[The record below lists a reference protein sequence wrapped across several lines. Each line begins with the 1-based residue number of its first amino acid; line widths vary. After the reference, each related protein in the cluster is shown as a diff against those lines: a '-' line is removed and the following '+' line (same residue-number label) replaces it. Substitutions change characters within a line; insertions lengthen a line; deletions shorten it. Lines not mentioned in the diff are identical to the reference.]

1 MKRLLPPSSHS
12 NLRVFTACLLSFLI
26 MVSPIASVAASV
38 KAASS
43 PASTKTGAKDKLT
56 PEERMESS
64 LFKPMAAVMPLGGIT
79 ATKSDSFPV
88 HPSGQ
93 AEPGDEISYTVDV
106 GNTSG
111 SDATGVTFTDQID
124 PSTTLVPGSVNTTP
138 IAYDKSVTTNEDTAV
153 AIVVGADAEN
163 DPVTINVIT
172 PVAHGTLT
180 GTAPNMT
187 YTPDA
192 DFNGSDSFTFKLN
205 DGKADSIDTG
215 TISITITSVND
226 APVVT
231 AGGTL
236 NYTENQVAQIID
248 NSITVTDVD
257 NANATGATV
266 SITSGFQSGAD
277 VLSFVNTPNI
287 IGSYNAATGI
297 LTLSGSDT
305 KANYQSALRSVK
317 YNNSSEAPT
326 ATPRTISWV
335 VTDGTT
341 PSTAVTST
349 VNVTPVNDAPVLT
362 VGGTLSYTE
371 DQAATALNSSL
382 TVTDVDNANLTGATV
397 SITANFASG
406 QDVLSFT
413 PSGAVTGSYNAATG
427 VLTLSGSDAVATYQ
441 TVLRSVKY
449 SNSSQNPSAASRT
462 VTWTATDGT
471 DASAPAT
478 STINVTSV
486 NDAPVVTAGATISYN
501 ENDPATAIDNSITVT
516 DVDNANATGATVSIT
531 SGFQSGADVLSFVN
545 TPNIIGSYNAA
556 TGVLTLSGSDTTA
569 NYQTALRN
577 VKYNNSS
584 EAPTAAPRTISWVV
598 TDGITPSTPVT
609 STVNVVAIDDAPVL
623 TVPGSQTFNED
634 TTRTFNTANS
644 NRIRVDDPDSGAN
657 NITVTISST
666 HGNITVS
673 TSGVT
678 VTNNTTHSV
687 TIVGTATNID
697 TAINGLTYTP
707 DSNYNGSDTL
717 ALHADDGGFNG
728 TGGPLTADASV
739 TFTIDPVNDAPVYT
753 GAPKTA
759 TAIANMPRVGVGG
772 LLTGVTDPDDGE
784 YGFTSVM
791 KVNSVDF
798 SGCACAVA
806 INNATTGTFNITP
819 NVGFAGTTS
828 FTYKVEDNGRPG
840 VAVSAP
846 ITVTVTVTGPIIYFV
861 KSAGAGNC
869 TLGNECTLSTAVTAI
884 GAATGRFIFISDANT
899 HAANVPLNS
908 GGSIIG
914 QGLTGFAD
922 FDTFFGING
931 LVPSGTPARPSINQ
945 SRPTVNGTITFG
957 ATATDTSVSPNV
969 VRGSQARGLNINN
982 TTASAAGIVGN
993 GKTSVVVSD
1002 MNVTTTSGTSVSM
1015 TGTSG
1020 AFTFGDVTSS
1030 SGSPIAWSG
1039 GADSGTVTFND
1050 VTGSAVPGGATGVS
1064 IATNVSDFVFHKI
1077 STTGGAKG
1085 IVLNTTTG
1093 GSFTI
1098 NGTSTTAG
1106 TGGTI
1111 QNATNNGIEFSSAS
1125 SVTLKNMNLT
1135 NNAQTQTSTNN
1146 ACGNNL
1152 AAGDTTLCVANL
1164 YLNSVSTVALTNLS
1178 ITGSTQEGI
1187 AGTAVS
1193 GFTLANSTISGNGN
1207 EDYEDGML
1215 FKNLTGTVSVTNT
1228 NLQNNFSRQA
1238 HIFNTAGSLTFTAT
1252 GSLFGRT
1259 IAPLVS
1265 SQQGLL
1271 MELGGTSTS
1280 SVDIGTS
1287 SFVKNGNGN
1296 GLAITVTGSATLGSA
1311 ATHSGLHNST
1321 SLTENAAHVF
1331 ISTGGGGVA
1340 YFDTLNNTAMTK
1352 AGLQAIDYF
1361 VSTGSTASG
1370 QITAI
1375 IQGNTIG
1382 TSGVAGSACNR
1393 AVTLGGC
1400 DGMTIDKDGAGSLSL
1415 RIQGNTIQQVETN
1428 GINLTT
1434 TQSNTLNASII
1445 GNTIREPGFTGAGA
1459 NSQGNALLFNVGPN
1473 SGSTTT
1479 ACLNIGGAG
1488 AQNVISDTASKTW
1501 DINGSTAAIFL
1512 NTKNG
1517 TTTRLPGMA
1526 GSGAAA
1532 AQTFITGNNTFTL
1545 VGGANPVLAQT
1556 FNGSQIVG
1564 GAACTTPLL
1573 LGEGGVEAAWN
1584 SPSLLSNFAGVSL
1597 NDLSFTSSPSTCGG
1611 SAAARSGF
1619 ASSSI
1624 TTTSLNQ
1631 QQLDSIVNAAVQR
1644 WSATGLTPGQ
1654 VATLHS
1660 IRFDVSDLS
1669 GSYLGEADGNHILVD
1684 KDAGGN
1690 GWYVDATPQDDSE
1703 FGHAVS
1709 ETRRYTDSLSAPAG
1723 HVDLLTAIMHEIGHR
1738 LDIPDS
1744 YAAADRDSLMYGYLT
1759 KGERRLPITGQA
1771 EQAVYGVNHDAHFLS
1786 LLLNDS
1792 KPQATKAQARRSASR
1807 SFNGHASSK
1816 AKALT
1821 SALMPSGETVTSN
1834 IGSLPT
1840 GKHVQITFKVTVN
1853 VPFSGTQVSNQGTV
1867 AGTIAPATP
1876 FSIVTDDPAT
1886 GASNDATITPVLG
1899 PPDAVNDSYTTFKN
1913 TPLNVSAPGVLGND
1927 LNNPAATPIA
1937 GGPTTAGGTVTLNA
1951 DGSFSYTPPSATYT
1965 GADSFTYTV
1974 TNGAGSDNA
1983 TVDITVSDT
1992 SNIYINEIA
2001 FNPDSSGMNE
2011 YIELRGTPSSTIPAG
2026 TYLVAVDG
2034 NSGNTGDVKVYIN
2047 LSGLSFGSNG
2057 FLVLLQ
2063 QGNTYTTAAGAQV
2076 YTSTSPGFGGL
2087 PGSIFVADGGAT
2099 SLPDDSTTYML
2110 IQTGVAPTLTDD
2122 VDANDDGTADGSV
2135 FGGWAV
2141 RDSIG
2146 NVDGDSSDHGY
2157 GALNYSSTGSG
2168 TSSGTV
2174 VSVGFAL
2181 TYVGRRG
2188 DTTGSAA
2195 ADWVASCALDGSA
2208 PNFTL
2213 DASGTEV
2220 EPSSYA
2226 GKPLNH
2232 IGSTNFLNAAPVN
2245 TVPGAQNTDEDVPLV
2260 FTGATQIS
2268 IADSDAGSAPVQV
2281 TLTASNGIITLSG
2294 TTGLSFNSGANGTA
2308 SMNFNGTITDINNA
2322 LNNMTFTPEPTN
2334 FNGSGSVT
2342 ILTDDLGN
2350 TGVDGNKTDSDV
2362 VNITVD
2368 PINDPPSF
2376 TLSATPPPTVNE
2388 DAGAQTVNSFAT
2400 SISQGAGDPAQTLTF
2415 NVSPVGT
2422 TGNIS
2427 FSSGPAIDATTGN
2440 LTYTTSADT
2449 NGTATFNVTLSD
2461 NGSNV
2466 SPNSNTSGAQ
2476 QFTITVTAVNDAPTF
2491 QITSNPPAV
2500 NEDAGA
2506 QTVNSFATN
2515 FQPGPAT
2522 ATDETGQTLV
2532 GYTVTANGTT
2542 GNLTFTSGPSI
2553 NNAGQLTYTPTGN
2566 TSGTATFNVVAT
2578 DNGSGTSPNVN
2589 QSAPVSFT
2597 ITVTGQ
2603 NDAPVLDDSGNMT
2616 LNAINEDVAN
2626 ASNPGTLVSDIIAS
2640 AGGDRITD
2648 VDAGAIE
2655 GIAVIA
2661 VNNTNG
2667 AWQYS
2672 IDNGTNWLPFNSP
2685 DATTARLLASN
2696 ATTRIRFVPAA
2707 NFNGT
2712 VNPGITFRAW
2722 DQTSGTN
2729 GATADTSTNGGT
2741 TAFSIMTETA
2751 SITVNPVNDAPTAN
2765 AQTVGT
2771 AEDTPVGITLT
2782 GSDVETASANLVFN
2796 ITAAPANGVLSGTG
2810 ANRTYTPNANYNG
2823 PDSFKFTVTDT
2834 GDGSSPALTSTEA
2847 TVTINV
2853 GAVNDAPTADA
2864 QSVSTNEDTA
2874 KAITLTGSDI
2884 DTPAAS
2890 LTYIIVAGPSHGT
2903 VSPGTGPGRTYTPT
2917 GNYNGP
2923 DSFTFKI
2930 NDGTADS
2937 NVATVSITV
2946 NAVNDA
2952 PTADAQSVSTNEDTP
2967 KAITLTGSDTET
2979 APASLV
2985 FNVTVQP
2992 AHGVLS
2998 GTGANRTY
3006 TPNADYN
3013 GPDSFKFT
3021 VTDTGDG
3028 SSPAL
3033 TSSEAT
3039 VSITV
3044 NGVNDA
3050 PVNSIPGPQ
3059 GATKNGQLVFS
3070 AANSN
3075 LVSIAD
3081 VDAGSNSLKVTLTST
3096 HGTLTLSGTSGL
3108 AFTVGDG
3115 TKDATMTFTG
3125 NLTNINAALNG
3136 LIYEPTNGYDGPAT
3150 IQLTTDDQGNTGSG
3164 GAKTDTDT
3172 INVTINPGG
3181 ILSFSSATYTVAES
3195 GGSITITINRVGGSN
3210 GTTKVDYATSNGTAT
3225 APQDYTAASGQLTFN
3240 NGETTKTFVVPI
3252 VNDALDEANETVNL
3266 TLSNVTGSGELGSP
3280 STAVLTITDDDP
3292 TPTLSINDATV
3303 TEGNSGT
3310 VNAVFTVTLSAQS
3323 GQTVTVSYA
3332 TANGTATAPSDY
3344 QAQSNTLTFA
3354 PGETTKTVTVLVNGD
3369 TASETDET
3377 FFVNLTG
3384 ATNASVS
3391 DNQGLGT
3398 IISDDSPVIQFNA
3411 STYTVAEDALRVI
3424 VTVNRL
3430 GDISKP
3436 ATVDYATSDSAGLTN
3451 CSVANGIGSS
3461 RCDYAVSV
3469 GTLRFAANEASKT
3482 ISIPIVNDVYVEG
3495 PENFTITLSH
3505 QTGGEAG
3512 SPTVA
3517 TITITDNDNGGA
3529 PNPMDD
3535 NAFFIRQLYID
3546 FLGREPDPP
3555 GLRGW
3560 LAILN
3565 NCPVD
3570 DTSCDRVHI
3579 AEGFARSDE
3588 FAGRGYFIYRIY
3600 RASLGR
3606 KPDYAEFIP
3615 DMAKVSGFLSPQDLE
3630 ANKQA
3635 FVDEFVTRTEFRGRY
3650 DALDNAGYVNA
3661 LETTSLVTLPNK
3673 QALIDDLNAGRKTR
3687 AQVLRAV
3694 IETVEVYTKSTN
3706 EAFVVMEYFGF
3717 LRRDPDALYKGW
3729 IEQFNHSNIYRL
3741 IINGF
3746 VFSAEYRQR
3755 FGPN

>member
-1 MKRLLPPSSHS
+1 
-12 NLRVFTACLLSFLI
+12 
-26 MVSPIASVAASV
+26 
-38 KAASS
+38 
-43 PASTKTGAKDKLT
+43 
-56 PEERMESS
+56 
-64 LFKPMAAVMPLGGIT
+64 MAAVMPLGGIT
-79 ATKSDSFPV
+79 ATKDDDFPV

-111 SDATGVTFTDQID
+111 PDATGVTFTDQID
-124 PSTTLVPGSVNTTP
+124 PNTTLVPSSINTTP
-138 IAYDKSVTTNEDTAV
+138 IAYDKSVTTNEDTAA

-163 DPVTINVIT
+163 DPLTINVIT

-192 DFNGSDSFTFKLN
+192 NFNGSDSFTFKLN

-287 IGSYNAATGI
+287 TGSYNAATGV

-362 VGGTLSYTE
+362 VGGTLNYTE

-462 VTWTATDGT
+462 VTWTVTDGT

-486 NDAPVVTAGATISYN
+486 NDAPVVTAGATITYN
-501 ENDPATAIDNSITVT
+501 ENDAATAIDTTVTVT
-516 DVDNANATGATVSIT
+516 DVDNANATGATISIT

-545 TPNIIGSYNAA
+545 TPNITGSYNAA

-634 TTRTFNTANS
+634 TTRTFDTANS
-644 NRIRVDDPDSGAN
+644 NRIRVSDPDSGAN
-657 NITVTISST
+657 NITVTVSST

-739 TFTIDPVNDAPVYT
+739 TFTIDPVNDAPVYS

-791 KVNSVDF
+791 KLNSVDF
-798 SGCACAVA
+798 SGCACTVV
-806 INNATTGTFNITP
+806 INNATTGTFNIAP

-840 VAVSAP
+840 IAVSAP

-861 KSAGAGNC
+861 KSTGAGNC
-869 TLGNECTLSTAVTAI
+869 TLGNECTLATAVTNI

-899 HAANVPLNS
+899 HTANVPLNS

-931 LVPSGTPARPSINQ
+931 LVPSGTLARPSINQ

-993 GKTSVVVSD
+993 GKTSVVVTD

-1015 TGTSG
+1015 TNTSG

-1030 SGSPIAWSG
+1030 TGSPIAWSG

-1050 VTGSAVPGGATGVS
+1050 VTASAIPAGATGVS
-1064 IATNVSDFVFHKI
+1064 ISTNVSDFVFHKI
-1077 STTGGAKG
+1077 STSGGAKG
-1085 IVLNTTTG
+1085 VSVNSTSG
-1093 GSFTI
+1093 GTFTV

-1111 QNATNNGIEFSSAS
+1111 QNASNRGAEFVTAS
-1125 SVTLKNMNLT
+1125 NVTLKNMN
-1135 NNAQTQTSTNN
+1135 
-1146 ACGNNL
+1146 
-1152 AAGDTTLCVANL
+1152 
-1164 YLNSVSTVALTNLS
+1164 
-1178 ITGSTQEGI
+1178 
-1187 AGTAVS
+1187 
-1193 GFTLANSTISGNGN
+1193 FSGNGAAADDATCSDAASGTTTGCFAGIHLQSVTTATLDRLSVTN
-1207 EDYEDGML
+1207 GKQIGINGHTVSNLVMSNLTVTGNGDEPSEEGIQLYNTTGTSSLTGTNLLRDNSGRGIEIQDRSGTLNFTMTGTTVDRTTYDTTGATSSQGML
-1215 FKNLTGTVSVTNT
+1215 FSAPGANVPLGLPASTANMTIVATGNTFAKNFSFGFEAVFAGSSTGNVTLGQAGAGNGNTFTDNALAVNISGTNTGNVTFSVVNNTQTANETVTSNQQTTPFSFTRGGPSGSNTWTGTVS
-1228 NLQNNFSRQA
+1228 
-1238 HIFNTAGSLTFTAT
+1238 
-1252 GSLFGRT
+1252 
-1259 IAPLVS
+1259 
-1265 SQQGLL
+1265 
-1271 MELGGTSTS
+1271 
-1280 SVDIGTS
+1280 
-1287 SFVKNGNGN
+1287 
-1296 GLAITVTGSATLGSA
+1296 
-1311 ATHSGLHNST
+1311 
-1321 SLTENAAHVF
+1321 
-1331 ISTGGGGVA
+1331 
-1340 YFDTLNNTAMTK
+1340 
-1352 AGLQAIDYF
+1352 
-1361 VSTGSTASG
+1361 
-1370 QITAI
+1370 
-1375 IQGNTIG
+1375 GNTIG
-1382 TSGVAGSACNR
+1382 TAADAFSGCYVAGCTGLEFTNNGTAGTYNMTITNNVVNRVNGHGLAIFHTSGGVAGGNTSA
-1393 AVTLGGC
+1393 VIT
-1400 DGMTIDKDGAGSLSL
+1400 
-1415 RIQGNTIQQVETN
+1415 GNTIQN
-1428 GINLTT
+1428 PDI
-1434 TQSNTLNASII
+1434 A
-1445 GNTIREPGFTGAGA
+1445 PGAAGPGP
-1459 NSQGNALLFNVGPN
+1459 QGNAMHFANGDGVDDAGN
-1473 SGSTTT
+1473 M
-1479 ACLNIGGAG
+1479 CLEIGGAG
-1488 AQNVISDTASKTW
+1488 GLANTLIGKWADDPAS
-1501 DINGSTAAIFL
+1501 
-1512 NTKNG
+1512 G
-1517 TTTRLPGMA
+1517 TTNNQSIRLRPRSTNA
-1526 GSGAAA
+1526 GSFRIRNLTPSSGATD
-1532 AQTFITGNNTFTL
+1532 AQVTAFVATQNTFSGAGVT
-1545 VGGANPVLAQT
+1545 VGINRSLGFTDPIDGGPGA
-1556 FNGSQIVG
+1556 
-1564 GAACTTPLL
+1564 CPLL
-1573 LGEGGVEAAWN
+1573 LAWGGISA
-1584 SPSLLSNFAGVSL
+1584 SLANVD
-1597 NDLSFTSSPSTCGG
+1597 DLSALAYDQGENGLMPLVPFS
-1611 SAAARSGF
+1611 RV
-1619 ASSSI
+1619 
-1624 TTTSLNQ
+1624 TTSLSQ
-1631 QQLDSIVNAAVQR
+1631 QQLDSIVAAAVER
-1644 WSATGLTPGQ
+1644 WSATGLTPEQ

-1660 IRFDVSDLS
+1660 IKFDVADLS
-1669 GSYLGEADGNHILVD
+1669 GSYLGEADGNRILVD

-1709 ETRRYTDSLSAPAG
+1709 GTRRYTDSSSAPAG

-1771 EQAVYGVNHDAHFLS
+1771 EHAVYGVNHDAHFLS

-1792 KPQATKAQARRSASR
+1792 KPQATRAQARRSASR
-1807 SFNGHASSK
+1807 SFNGHASSRS
-1816 AKALT
+1816 KALT

-1840 GKHVQITFKVTVN
+1840 GKHVQVTFKVTVN

-1867 AGTIAPATP
+1867 AGTMAPATP

-1886 GASNDATITPVLG
+1886 VASNDATITPVLG

-1913 TPLNVSAPGVLGND
+1913 TPLNVVAPGVLGND

-1951 DGSFSYTPPSATYT
+1951 NGSFSYTPPSATYT
-1965 GADSFTYTV
+1965 GADSFTYTA

-1983 TVDITVSDT
+1983 TVNITVSDT

-2011 YIELRGTPSSTIPAG
+2011 YIELRGTPSSTIGAG

-2034 NSGNTGDVKVYIN
+2034 NSGNTGDVKMYIN
-2047 LSGLSFGSNG
+2047 LAGLSFGSNG

-2063 QGNTYTTAAGAQV
+2063 QGNTYTTASGAQV

-2110 IQTGVAPTLTDD
+2110 VQTGVAPTLTDD
-2122 VDANDDGTADGSV
+2122 VDANDDGIADGSV
-2135 FGGWAV
+2135 FAGWAV

-2168 TSSGTV
+2168 ASSGTV

-2213 DASGTEV
+2213 DSLGTEV
-2220 EPSSYA
+2220 EPSSFA

-2245 TVPGAQNTDEDVPLV
+2245 TVPGPQNTDEDVPLV

-2415 NVSPVGT
+2415 NVSPVSS
-2422 TGNIS
+2422 TGNIA
-2427 FSSGPAIDATTGN
+2427 FASGPAIDATTGN

-2449 NGTATFNVTLSD
+2449 NGTATFSVTLSD

-2476 QFTITVTAVNDAPTF
+2476 QFTITVTALNDAPTF
-2491 QITSNPPAV
+2491 QIASSPPAV
-2500 NEDAGA
+2500 NEDASA

-2578 DNGSGTSPNVN
+2578 DSGSGTSPNVN
-2589 QSAPVSFT
+2589 QSAPVAFT

-2626 ASNPGTLVSDIIAS
+2626 ASNPGTLISDIIAS

-2685 DATTARLLASN
+2685 NATTARLLASN

-3075 LVSIAD
+3075 LVSISD

-3240 NGETTKTFVVPI
+3240 NGETSKTFVVPI
-3252 VNDALDEANETVNL
+3252 INDALDEANETVNL

-3292 TPTLSINDATV
+3292 TPSLSINDATV

-3323 GQTVTVSYA
+3323 GQTVTVNYA

-3495 PENFTITLSH
+3495 PESFTITLSH

-3517 TITITDNDNGGA
+3517 TVTITDNDNGGA

-3661 LETTSLVTLPNK
+3661 LETTALVTLPNK

-3694 IETVEVYTKSTN
+3694 IETVEVYTKSIN

-3717 LRRDPDALYKGW
+3717 LRRDPDSLYKGW
-3729 IEQFNHSNIYRL
+3729 IDQFNHSNIYRL